1 MRIGIF
7 KIALVLSAILT
18 LPEGVKADKD
28 DTRYERVSL
37 CQFMVSYPHKTYF
50 RELEHEYKSI
60 PLSNHMNDH
69 NLGVNFIKFASDDLS
84 AKQRIDYFLSDAQ
97 VAKKMVAKWFS
108 YNKETGTFDM
118 SLIQRRGCYNA
129 TMNDARVARK
139 MLRGEAYLADGGERL
154 LNYSFVAV
162 HDFVPMD
169 KELTKKLSFNKKSN
183 ISGDDIINLNDSIT
197 LSEYNR
203 QYHSGDTRRNSYEL
217 MCNTY
222 LYKLVWNEETAG
234 KFYDTMYIENPDS
247 DKSALFKDDT
257 STFRLEYVGSS
268 SQQYK
273 QRRDRRIKSNEDLVK
288 TAMARIMDMN
298 IASLQDI
305 CPDFRIKTDLR
316 MDGDIIF
323 AEIGLKENVRD
334 NDIFEVLE
342 REEDEEGNVKY
353 NVIGNIRPVK
363 GHIWDNR
370 FNAYDSDGRDDNGSY
385 YTIFDKISGEDFYE
399 GLIIRKKS
407 LER

>member
-1 MRIGIF
+1 
-7 KIALVLSAILT
+7 
-18 LPEGVKADKD
+18 
-28 DTRYERVSL
+28 
-37 CQFMVSYPHKTYF
+37 
-50 RELEHEYKSI
+50 
-60 PLSNHMNDH
+60 
-69 NLGVNFIKFASDDLS
+69 
-84 AKQRIDYFLSDAQ
+84 
-97 VAKKMVAKWFS
+97 
-108 YNKETGTFDM
+108 
-118 SLIQRRGCYNA
+118 
-129 TMNDARVARK
+129 
-139 MLRGEAYLADGGERL
+139 
-154 LNYSFVAV
+154 
-162 HDFVPMD
+162 
-169 KELTKKLSFNKKSN
+169 
-183 ISGDDIINLNDSIT
+183 
-197 LSEYNR
+197 
-203 QYHSGDTRRNSYEL
+203 
-217 MCNTY
+217 
-222 LYKLVWNEETAG
+222 
-234 KFYDTMYIENPDS
+234 MYIENQDS

-273 QRRDRRIKSNEDLVK
+273 QKRDHRIKSNEDLVK

-316 MDGDIIF
+316 MDEDIIF
-323 AEIGLKENVRD
+323 AEIGMKENVRD

-370 FNAYDSDGRDDNGSY
+370 FNASDSDGRDDNGLY

-407 LER
+407 LQR